1 VHEAGI
7 SVRGRV
13 AASER
18 DVKFDAYPEHVVS
31 WPTKV
36 PRRAKPQR

>member
-13 AASER
+13 ISEVGV
-18 DVKFDAYPEHVVS
+18 DDLEDYIVHWKD
-31 WPTKV
+31 K
-36 PRRAKPQR
+36 